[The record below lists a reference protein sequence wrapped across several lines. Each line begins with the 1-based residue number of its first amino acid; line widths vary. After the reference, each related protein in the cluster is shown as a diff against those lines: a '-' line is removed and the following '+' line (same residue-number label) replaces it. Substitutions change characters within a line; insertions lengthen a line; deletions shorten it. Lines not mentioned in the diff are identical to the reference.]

1 MTKKVFTGEKQ
12 NLPRLARD
20 VEDWLQQ
27 QGFEVQSAGGDGTFL
42 VQARK
47 KSTLRSLL
55 GNNQTID
62 VKIEGTP
69 ENYSIDVDAGQWMK
83 NLADSGGAGIV
94 AALATMY
101 TLGIAAAWSAS
112 ERSKIETGL
121 WAQKDASCPACIRIG
136 AAVGTGEKFVRAEGI
151 TLQPSGMYQGTKVFT
166 DTFKCRLCSHT
177 WDRGEKPRQVSL
189 CPTCYDET
197 PPRRT
202 GEKAIIC
209 KKTDKRSQSGQ
220 PLGEQVF
227 RETFQCTACSHSW
240 ESAEKTRM
248 VEICPACLK
257 TGTREA
263 TGEHIFAVKKTDQTS
278 PQGQTQTEQTFTN
291 TFRCK
296 ACAHQWNDGQKTRLV
311 GVQGEPG
318 PTTGDV
324 ASQVKAE
331 VTATVQETPKIADAP
346 PPLQFVPPTW
356 PAAEGNKDTE
366 IAESY
371 LRTKDYKRAEASFSS
386 LLDGDPGCARAWV
399 GKAWA
404 IGFQTWAGSPDGI
417 IKNYACADRS
427 EAALLCL
434 GEARRVAKSDEER
447 VRIEEVNKRIIT
459 FTIKT
464 LFDAASAVY
473 QAMSAHRASGLI
485 FTKVGPAAQIQSNF
499 VRAKAVPMLARC
511 HQLDPQNKAVLKL
524 LAECLEFCGQ
534 DASRVRAAL
543 NG

>member
-1 MTKKVFTGEKQ
+1 MAKKVFTGEKQ
-12 NLPRLARD
+12 NLPQLAKD
-20 VEDWLQQ
+20 VEEWLRQ
-27 QGFEVQSAGGDGTFL
+27 QGFEVQSGTGDGKFL
-42 VQARK
+42 IQARK

-69 ENYSIDVDAGQWMK
+69 ENYCIDLDAGQWVK
-83 NLADSGGAGIV
+83 NLSDSGGAGIV

-101 TLGIAAAWSAS
+101 TLGIAAAWSAV
-112 ERSKIETGL
+112 ERNKIETGL
-121 WAQKDASCPACIRIG
+121 WAQKDASCPACVRIG

-166 DTFKCRLCSHT
+166 DTFKCRLCSQT

-189 CPTCYDET
+189 CPKCYDET

-202 GEKAIIC
+202 GEKAITC

-227 RETFQCTACSHSW
+227 QETFQCASCAHAW
-240 ESAEKTRM
+240 ESAEKARL

-257 TGTREA
+257 TGTREP
-263 TGEHIFAVKKTDQTS
+263 TGEHIFAVKNSDQAS
-278 PQGQTQTEQTFTN
+278 QAQPQQTFTN

-296 ACAHQWNDGQKTRLV
+296 ACAHEWNDGPKTRFV
-311 GVQGEPG
+311 KVSGDAG
-318 PTTGDV
+318 PTTSDV
-324 ASQVKAE
+324 GSQVKPG
-331 VTATVQETPKIADAP
+331 VTATVQETPKVADAPP
-346 PPLQFVPPTW
+346 PPLQFVPPAW
-356 PAAEGNKDTE
+356 PAGGGNKEIE
-366 IAESY
+366 IADSH

-386 LLDGDPGCARAWV
+386 VIDSDPGCVRAWV

-417 IKNYACADRS
+417 IKNYAFGDRS

-447 VRIEEVNKRIIT
+447 VRIEEANKQIIM
-459 FTIKT
+459 FTVRT
-464 LFDAASAVY
+464 LSDAASAVY
-473 QAMSAHRASGLI
+473 RAMSAHRSSGLI

-499 VRAKAVPMLARC
+499 VRGKAVPMLARC
-511 HQLDPQNKAVLKL
+511 HQLDPQNKVVLKL
-524 LAECLEFCGQ
+524 LAECLEFCGE
-534 DASRVRAAL
+534 DASRFRAAL